1 LAGFRSIPAKFRGT
15 LRAFASSL
23 AGPGRPP
30 KLRPAVQRDRKPPEV
45 PGLPPA
51 PQLYRLDNVEVFAV
65 GEHRDGDGTWTA
77 DQLRAMERNFKLH
90 KSLESPQR
98 GRIYSTLVIEP
109 PKKPAADAAVGH
121 FGDGDKWWEDTSAP
135 CSGLVEDLRF
145 DPDGIARADIGS
157 VPAEVAEA
165 IRDGKLFTVS
175 AIIYDEPPPGCPGS
189 GPCLKQV
196 GFLGGELPQ
205 VKTIRPLP
213 LPRPHSESVTLK
225 ATRPHA
231 PGPGVHVH
239 AESDR
244 GAAGW
249 LLERQYAEADMAK
262 DGENGSASAGE
273 KGGAD
278 PGKITDVRGLC
289 LYLLKIAGDYTPAM
303 DDPAVY
309 PDQALIDQVIKV
321 ADEDQ
326 GGGQDDTPPEGMGDL
341 GTPADTG
348 LVNVHGDG
356 KGGNKPKVT
365 TMSDK
370 NLSDVEKRVA
380 RMLEEG
386 RQELARE
393 WERFRKEVSGTNATI
408 RGQRQQAFSETVK
421 GWVRE
426 QVERGCLPAKCL
438 TGPGDQ
444 DYDPAHPALWEA
456 AVAACPNGPD
466 EVVRS
471 YSDGKGGTVK
481 QTAYDRWRNS
491 VPLAPERTYSE
502 TLEQPDP
509 GKTERDQL
517 SQGVHAFGDKYFAGR
532 PGFKPLAGKGTN
544 S

>member
-1 LAGFRSIPAKFRGT
+1 
-15 LRAFASSL
+15 
-23 AGPGRPP
+23 
-30 KLRPAVQRDRKPPEV
+30 
-45 PGLPPA
+45 
-51 PQLYRLDNVEVFAV
+51 VFAV

-77 DQLRAMERNFKLH
+77 DQLRAMEQNFKLH
-90 KSLESPQR
+90 KSLEPPQR

-109 PKKPAADAAVGH
+109 PKRPAADATLGH

-175 AIIYDEPPPGCPGS
+175 AIIYDGPPPGCPGS

-213 LPRPHSESVTLK
+213 LPRPHSESVKLK

-231 PGPGVHVH
+231 PGPGVHIH
-239 AESDR
+239 
-244 GAAGW
+244 
-249 LLERQYAEADMAK
+249 AEADMGK
-262 DGENGSASAGE
+262 DGENGTADTG
-273 KGGAD
+273 KGTEAD
-278 PGKITDVRGLC
+278 PGEITDVRGLC
-289 LYLLKIAGDYTPAM
+289 LHLLKIAGDYTPAM

-309 PDQALIDQVIKV
+309 PDRALIDQVLKI
-321 ADEDQ
+321 ADEEQ
-326 GGGQDDTPPEGMGDL
+326 GEGEGTQPEGMGDI
-341 GTPADTG
+341 GTPAETG
-348 LVNVHGDG
+348 LVNVHSDG
-356 KGGNKPKVT
+356 KGGKPKVT
-365 TMSDK
+365 AMSDK
-370 NLSDVEKRVA
+370 NLSDLEKRLDQGLKL
-380 RMLEEG
+380 LEEG
-386 RQELARE
+386 RQELTRE
-393 WERFRKEVSGTNATI
+393 REQFRKEVSGHNATI

-426 QVERGCLPAKCL
+426 QVDAGRLPAKCL
-438 TGPGDQ
+438 LGPGDQ

-471 YSDGKGGTVK
+471 YADGKGGTVR

-502 TLEQPDP
+502 TLEQPEP
-509 GKTERDQL
+509 GKTEREQL
-517 SQGVHAFGDKYFAGR
+517 GQGVRTFGDKYFSGR
-532 PGFKPLAGKGTN
+532 PGFKPLAAKGSGN
-544 S
+544 